1 MKTKT
6 IRQTVNFKAA
16 PMEVY
21 EMSSPRRGLVGA
33 GGEQEE
39 NPQDQDQRGKG
50 ESSTFLA
57 ARAARFSNEP
67 TTTQPTRSGFSGL
80 EDFLHS

>member
-21 EMSSPRRGLVGA
+21 EMIMDSKKAPVAIRREG
-33 GGEQEE
+33 
-39 NPQDQDQRGKG
+39 
-50 ESSTFLA
+50 
-57 ARAARFSNEP
+57 
-67 TTTQPTRSGFSGL
+67 
-80 EDFLHS
+80 